1 MNLILVFHAI
11 NTIDHKISDRIL
23 KNFDLNVTKQKK
35 LLKHAMNSNDPA
47 MINIFSKLVAACFS
61 ERDIVLNSVDCNAVL
76 DVTKLFNTLKI
87 GHAK

>member
-35 LLKHAMNSNDPA
+35 LLKQAMNFNDLA
-47 MINIFSKLVAACFS
+47 MITFS
-61 ERDIVLNSVDCNAVL
+61 LNSLLHV
-76 DVTKLFNTLKI
+76 F
-87 GHAK
+87 